1 MRMKL
6 TTATIAVLTLIAA
19 SLVFASPA
27 FSEEEESEYAR
38 SGGYLGLNVIGGSYT
53 RIGSAP
59 TSPEAD
65 ATAGVKVY
73 GGYRI
78 NPAFALEIDVEWLA
92 KSDIDTNGINGA
104 AEIESWVATANAK
117 IFWMH
122 DRIQPY
128 TLMGM
133 GMMGATVDDSAAF
146 SVNDPD
152 NGFAFRFG
160 AGLDYYITRSIVAN
174 AGVNYILPASQ
185 ELEDLDLVTYGA
197 GVQYRF

>member
-1 MRMKL
+1 MKI
-6 TTATIAVLTLIAA
+6 TTATIVALTLIGVCF
-19 SLVFASPA
+19 VFISPA
-27 FSEEEESEYAR
+27 FSEESEYAR
-38 SGGYLGLNVIGGSYT
+38 SGGYVGISAIGGSYT
-53 RIGSAP
+53 RIGSAR

-104 AEIESWVATANAK
+104 AEIESWVATANTK

-160 AGLDYYITRSIVAN
+160 AGLDYYITRNIVAS

-185 ELEDLDLVTYGA
+185 ELEDLDIVTYGA
-197 GVQYRF
+197 GVGYRF